1 MTPLRRR
8 MIEDM
13 KLKNLAPKTIEAYT
27 MRVAAFARHFGR
39 SPAVLSR
46 EEVRSYL
53 LHLVQE
59 KHVSWSVFNQT
70 VAALRFLYEVT
81 LDREGV
87 MVRIRC
93 PKQPKRLPIVLSLDE
108 MARFFAAVIGIK
120 HRVILMT
127 AYGAGLRHSEVVALR
142 VEDIDS
148 HRMVLRIRQG
158 KGRKDR
164 YVMLSPRLLAL
175 LREYWMVARPT
186 DWLFPGDVPGHH
198 ITGGSVHRIC
208 VQAARA
214 AGLGKHVTLHTLRHS
229 FATHLLEAGTDIR
242 TIQML
247 LGHRNLKT
255 TAIYTHVSPTA
266 VEKTRSPLDLLGPLP
281 GELHP

>member
-1 MTPLRRR
+1 MPSSWLIGIST
-8 MIEDM
+8 
-13 KLKNLAPKTIEAYT
+13 
-27 MRVAAFARHFGR
+27 
-39 SPAVLSR
+39 
-46 EEVRSYL
+46 YL

-120 HRVILMT
+120 HRAILMT

-148 HRMVLRIRQG
+148 HMVLGVRQG
-158 KGRKDR
+158 TGRKDR
-164 YVMLSPRLLAL
+164 YLMLSPRLLAL
-175 LREYWMVARPT
+175 LREYWKVARPT

-198 ITGGSVHRIC
+198 ITGRSVHRVC
-208 VQAARA
+208 VQAARD
-214 AGLGKHVTLHTLRHS
+214 AGLNPPAPPARPLCR
-229 FATHLLEAGTDIR
+229 AR
-242 TIQML
+242 
-247 LGHRNLKT
+247 RR
-255 TAIYTHVSPTA
+255 A
-266 VEKTRSPLDLLGPLP
+266 VV
-281 GELHP
+281 

>member
-1 MTPLRRR
+1 MPSSWLIGNST
-8 MIEDM
+8 
-13 KLKNLAPKTIEAYT
+13 
-27 MRVAAFARHFGR
+27 
-39 SPAVLSR
+39 
-46 EEVRSYL
+46 YL

-81 LDREGV
+81 LDSAGV

-120 HRVILMT
+120 HRAILTT

-148 HRMVLRIRQG
+148 HCMVLRVRQG

-175 LREYWMVARPT
+175 LREYWKVARPT
-186 DWLFPGDVPGHH
+186 DWLFPGDVPGYH
-198 ITGGSVHRIC
+198 ITGRSVHRVC
-208 VQAARA
+208 VQAIRD
-214 AGLGKHVTLHTLRHS
+214 AGLGKQSLST
-229 FATHLLEAGTDIR
+229 
-242 TIQML
+242 
-247 LGHRNLKT
+247 
-255 TAIYTHVSPTA
+255 P
-266 VEKTRSPLDLLGPLP
+266 
-281 GELHP
+281 

>member
-13 KLKNLAPKTIEAYT
+13 KLKNLAPRTIEVYT

-120 HRVILMT
+120 HRAILMT
-127 AYGAGLRHSEVVALR
+127 AYAAGLRHSEVVALR

-148 HRMVLRIRQG
+148 HRMVIRVRQG

-175 LREYWMVARPT
+175 LREYWKVARPT

-198 ITGGSVHRIC
+198 ITGQSVHRAC
-208 VQAARA
+208 VQAARD

-242 TIQML
+242 TIQVL

-266 VEKTRSPLDLLGPLP
+266 VENTPSPLDQLGPLP
-281 GELHP
+281 GEPRS

>member
-1 MTPLRRR
+1 MMRVVSTPSTSAKERVMTPLRRR

-13 KLKNLAPKTIEAYT
+13 KLKNLAPRTIEVYT

-120 HRVILMT
+120 HPAILMT
-127 AYGAGLRHSEVVALR
+127 AYGAGLRHSGRGLTR
-142 VEDIDS
+142 RG
-148 HRMVLRIRQG
+148 HRQPPHGLPR
-158 KGRKDR
+158 
-164 YVMLSPRLLAL
+164 SPRQRPQRSLRDAVAAPAGPAPRILEGRAANRLAL
-175 LREYWMVARPT
+175 SRRRPRT
-186 DWLFPGDVPGHH
+186 PHH
-198 ITGGSVHRIC
+198 RP
-208 VQAARA
+208 
-214 AGLGKHVTLHTLRHS
+214 
-229 FATHLLEAGTDIR
+229 
-242 TIQML
+242 
-247 LGHRNLKT
+247 
-255 TAIYTHVSPTA
+255 VS
-266 VEKTRSPLDLLGPLP
+266 
-281 GELHP
+281 

>member
-1 MTPLRRR
+1 MPSSWLIGNST
-8 MIEDM
+8 
-13 KLKNLAPKTIEAYT
+13 
-27 MRVAAFARHFGR
+27 
-39 SPAVLSR
+39 
-46 EEVRSYL
+46 YL

-81 LDREGV
+81 LDRAGV

-120 HRVILMT
+120 HRAILMT

-148 HRMVLRIRQG
+148 HCMVLRVRQG

-175 LREYWMVARPT
+175 LREYWKVARPT

-198 ITGGSVHRIC
+198 ITGRSVHRVC
-208 VQAARA
+208 VQAARD
-214 AGLGKHVTLHTLRHS
+214 AGLGKPASTTRTSTVSCQAAGCRLTARSGSLASPGSSSRCACSAACSGASSWRCSAAPSIKGSSPSTGSSPPWRTRASWQPVIIRIKWELR
-229 FATHLLEAGTDIR
+229 T
-242 TIQML
+242 
-247 LGHRNLKT
+247 K
-255 TAIYTHVSPTA
+255 
-266 VEKTRSPLDLLGPLP
+266 
-281 GELHP
+281 